1 MKDVK
6 TQIEKLDGNIVKIEV
21 TVDSK
26 AAKDAYDK
34 ILKRMSSNMNLAG
47 FRKGKVPALV
57 AEKHIGED
65 AIKQETLNYLCNDI
79 VPDIVAE
86 NNYDL
91 AIQPNVET
99 YEYTKGQEF
108 KFTLKIEL
116 KPEFDMPAYKGKK
129 YKFEEFKNDENIVE
143 NELKMVQE
151 RFATFEKVEGRASKE
166 DDVVVFDFEGFLDGV
181 AFEHGKGEN
190 YELDLAH
197 SNFIPGF
204 AEALV
209 GHSAGE
215 EFTIDVKFP
224 EDYHAENLK
233 GKDTQF
239 KINLH
244 EIKERKLPEL
254 TDELAAKAGPFKTVN
269 DLKESIEKYLADVKT
284 REDARLKTEAALD
297 GILAE
302 LKVDIQETMVKR
314 EEEAVRNEYF
324 GRARGRDIGE
334 FIKAEGG
341 AEEFNKKV
349 NEEAVRRIKNSL
361 IIEKIT
367 QLENITIEQN
377 DIIQEMTE
385 IAQIYGE
392 NSHFIFDEIK
402 RNPNS
407 LQILTKQAA
416 TKKVCNFIV
425 ENNEFIS
432 K

>member
-1 MKDVK
+1 MKDIK
-6 TQIEKLDGNIVKIEV
+6 TQIEKLEGNVVKVEV
-21 TVDSK
+21 TVDAK
-26 AAKDAYDK
+26 VAKDAYDK

-47 FRKGKVPALV
+47 FRKGKVPAPV

-65 AIKQETLNYLCNDI
+65 ALKQETLNYLCNDNI
-79 VPDIVAE
+79 PDIIAE
-86 NNYDL
+86 NNFDL
-91 AIQPNVET
+91 AIQPNVEN
-99 YEYTKGQEF
+99 YEYKKGEEF
-108 KFTLKIEL
+108 KYTLKLEL
-116 KPEFDMPAYKGKK
+116 KPEFEMPAYKGKK
-129 YKFEEFKNDENIVE
+129 YEYQEFKNEEDVVE
-143 NELKMVQE
+143 KELKMVQE

-209 GHSAGE
+209 GHNAGE

-244 EIKERKLPEL
+244 EIKERKLPEI
-254 TDELAAKAGPFKTVN
+254 TDELASKVGPFKTV
-269 DLKESIEKYLADVKT
+269 DELKESIEKYLTDLKT

-314 EEEAVRNEYF
+314 EEEAVRNEFF

-349 NEEAVRRIKNSL
+349 NDEAVRRIKNSL

-367 QLENITIEQN
+367 QMENITIEQN

-392 NSHFIFDEIK
+392 NSHIIFDEIK

-416 TKKVCNFIV
+416 TKKVCNFLV